1 MLSGSCVSGTILCVL
16 QTSIP
21 PTLRPSPQ
29 RKHSYYCP
37 IWWMMKLM
45 RILSTRVQS
54 WHDPRWPPGRGVSQE
69 REGQG
74 CRRKGVWCQLK
85 SEENVGC
92 EWGSRNMV
100 ILWGIRDL
108 PEGRK
113 EGSSCAIQENNS
125 GSKPAGRKARIY
137 QEPVN
142 FCEGSDSNYFR
153 LCEPSGSVS
162 TTYFHGGIKAT
173 VNSDDWTNVLV
184 FQENFIYRN
193 RRHPGLG
200 HCAVVCQP
208 LVFQ

>member
-1 MLSGSCVSGTILCVL
+1 MGPVSQVQFYVFYKQAFLQLSDQAHKGSTVIIVPSDGWWNWWEYCLQGYRAGTILGDLLGEGCPRRGKVRGAGERVCDA
-16 QTSIP
+16 SW
-21 PTLRPSPQ
+21 SQ
-29 RKHSYYCP
+29 RRMLAVSGGLGT
-37 IWWMMKLM
+37 W
-45 RILSTRVQS
+45 LSCEASETF
-54 WHDPRWPPGRGVSQE
+54 
-69 REGQG
+69 
-74 CRRKGVWCQLK
+74 RK
-85 SEENVGC
+85 
-92 EWGSRNMV
+92 
-100 ILWGIRDL
+100 
-108 PEGRK
+108 EGRK